1 MSAIF
6 PSWATRAARII
17 IAVAITGLVV
27 TPLFAM
33 VWVRTPMARGED
45 LHIKQPVPFD
55 HRIHV
60 TGLRIDC
67 RFCHAGAERSAWA
80 GLPPTEKCVSCHTQ
94 AWINSSVFKP
104 VRQSLATGKPIQWRR
119 VTELPD
125 FVYFNH
131 SIHVQKGVG
140 CETCHGRIDQM
151 AQVQQAAPLTMGWCV
166 ACHVNPGPNLRP
178 LSAITTM
185 GWTPPSQPNDVGG
198 AFSNAAMHTLV
209 EQYQVKR
216 LTNCSTCHR

>member
-6 PSWATRAARII
+6 PSWTTRAARIA
-17 IAVAITGLVV
+17 IAVAVTGMIV

-33 VWVRTPMARGED
+33 VWVRTPTARGEN
-45 LHIKQPVPFD
+45 LQIRQPVPFD
-55 HRIHV
+55 HRVHV

-80 GLPPTEKCVSCHTQ
+80 GLPSTEKCVSCHTQ
-94 AWINSSVFKP
+94 TWISSSVFKP
-104 VRQSLATGKPIQWRR
+104 VRQSLATGRPIPWRR

-131 SIHVQKGVG
+131 SIHVRKGVG

-151 AQVQQAAPLTMGWCV
+151 AQVHQASSLTMGWCV
-166 ACHVNPGPNLRP
+166 SCHVNPGPNLRP

-185 GWTPPSQPNDVGG
+185 GWTPPSGND
-198 AFSNAAMHTLV
+198 STLMHNLV
-209 EQYQVKR
+209 TQYQVKR

>member
-1 MSAIF
+1 MSATF
-6 PSWATRAARII
+6 PSWTTRTAR
-17 IAVAITGLVV
+17 IAVAVAVTGLIV
-27 TPLFAM
+27 TPLLAM

-45 LHIKQPVPFD
+45 LDIKQPVPFD
-55 HRIHV
+55 HRVHV
-60 TGLRIDC
+60 TGLGIDC

-94 AWINSSVFKP
+94 AWINSSAFAP
-104 VRQSLATGKPIQWRR
+104 VRQSLATGQPIQWRR
-119 VTELPD
+119 VNELPD

-131 SIHVQKGVG
+131 SIHVKKGVG

-151 AQVQQAAPLTMGWCV
+151 SQVRQAKSLTMGWCV
-166 ACHVNPGPNLRP
+166 SCHVNPGPNLRP
-178 LSAITTM
+178 LSAITAM
-185 GWTPPSQPNDVGG
+185 GWRPPQVSSASGDAGK
-198 AFSNAAMHTLV
+198 NAYMHTLV

>member
-1 MSAIF
+1 
-6 PSWATRAARII
+6 
-17 IAVAITGLVV
+17 
-27 TPLFAM
+27 
-33 VWVRTPMARGED
+33 VWVRTPTARGEN
-45 LHIKQPVPFD
+45 LQIRQPVPFD
-55 HRIHV
+55 HRVHV

-94 AWINSSVFKP
+94 TWISSSVFKP
-104 VRQSLATGKPIQWRR
+104 VRQSLATGRPIAWRR

-140 CETCHGRIDQM
+140 CETCHGRIDEM
-151 AQVQQAAPLTMGWCV
+151 AQVHQASSLTMGWCV
-166 ACHVNPGPNLRP
+166 SCHVNPGPDLRP
-178 LSAITTM
+178 VSTITTM
-185 GWTPPSQPNDVGG
+185 GWTPPSGND
-198 AFSNAAMHTLV
+198 SILMHNLV
-209 EQYQVKR
+209 TQYQVKR

>member
-1 MSAIF
+1 MSATF
-6 PSWATRAARII
+6 PSWTTRAARI
-17 IAVAITGLVV
+17 AVAVAVTGLIV
-27 TPLFAM
+27 TPLLAM

-45 LHIKQPVPFD
+45 LDIKQPVPFD
-55 HRIHV
+55 HRVHV
-60 TGLRIDC
+60 TGLGIDC

-94 AWINSSVFKP
+94 AWINSSAFAP
-104 VRQSLATGKPIQWRR
+104 VRQSLATGQPIQWRR
-119 VTELPD
+119 VNELPD

-131 SIHVQKGVG
+131 SIHVKKGVG

-151 AQVQQAAPLTMGWCV
+151 SQVRQAKSLTMGWCV
-166 ACHVNPGPNLRP
+166 SCHVNPGPNLRP
-178 LSAITTM
+178 LSAITAM
-185 GWTPPSQPNDVGG
+185 GWRPPQVSSASGDAGK
-198 AFSNAAMHTLV
+198 NAYMHTLV

>member
-1 MSAIF
+1 MSALF
-6 PSWATRAARII
+6 PPWATRAARIVL
-17 IAVAITGLVV
+17 AGGVTAMVVA
-27 TPLFAM
+27 PLFAM

-45 LHIKQPVPFD
+45 LHIAQPVPFD

-67 RFCHAGAERSAWA
+67 RYCHAGAERSEWA

-94 AWINSSVFKP
+94 TWISSSVFKP
-104 VRQSLATGKPIQWRR
+104 VRQSLTTGRPIPWRR
-119 VTELPD
+119 VNELPD

-151 AQVQQAAPLTMGWCV
+151 AQVRQVAPLTMGWCLS
-166 ACHVNPGPNLRP
+166 CHVNPGPNLRP
-178 LSAITTM
+178 LEAVTAM
-185 GWTPPSQPNDVGG
+185 GWTPPAS
-198 AFSNAAMHTLV
+198 SSAMMRTLV
-209 EQYQVKR
+209 ADYRVER
-216 LTNCSTCHR
+216 LTNCTTCHR

>member
-6 PSWATRAARII
+6 PSWATRAARVVV
-17 IAVAITGLVV
+17 AVAITGLIV
-27 TPLFAM
+27 TPLFAL
-33 VWVRTPMARGED
+33 VWVRTPTARGEN
-45 LHIKQPVPFD
+45 LHIKQPVAFD
-55 HRIHV
+55 HRVHV

-94 AWINSSVFKP
+94 GLVNSTVFLP
-104 VRQSLATGKPIQWRR
+104 VRQSLATGRPIPWRR

-151 AQVQQAAPLTMGWCV
+151 AQVQQAASLTMGWCV
-166 ACHVNPGPNLRP
+166 GCHVNPGPNLRP
-178 LSAITTM
+178 VTAITAM
-185 GWTPPSQPNDVGG
+185 GWTPPLHGDSTL
-198 AFSNAAMHTLV
+198 MHNLV

>member
-6 PSWATRAARII
+6 PSWTTRAARIT
-17 IAVAITGLVV
+17 IAVAVTGLVI

-33 VWVRTPMARGED
+33 VWVRTPTARGEN
-45 LHIKQPVPFD
+45 LHIMQPVPFD
-55 HRIHV
+55 HRVHA

-94 AWINSSVFKP
+94 TWISSSVFKP
-104 VRQSLATGKPIQWRR
+104 VRQSLATGRPIPWRR

-131 SIHVQKGVG
+131 SIHVQRGVG

-151 AQVQQAAPLTMGWCV
+151 AQVRQASSLTMGWCV
-166 ACHVNPGPNLRP
+166 SCHVNPGPNLRP
-178 LSAITTM
+178 LSTITTM
-185 GWTPPSQPNDVGG
+185 GWTPPSGND
-198 AFSNAAMHTLV
+198 STLMHNLV